1 MHVYRSSINNVV
13 IQDEESKQKKKLMR
27 VMLGMSAED
36 LSNWFEGIPQLKK
49 YSTKFAGVTGARIC
63 TLASEEDLKVLGI
76 AARGL

>member
-1 MHVYRSSINNVV
+1 
-13 IQDEESKQKKKLMR
+13 MR

-76 AARGL
+76 AACGL